1 MKKLL
6 LLFGFLCLG
15 MVSVNAQGWQQPE
28 HVLSGYVKD
37 TSGNPVSGVC
47 VKFWSLP
54 KDDFSRDELLV
65 TYTNDDGYYS
75 EVYEPEWYQELS
87 SLGVNTM
94 CSIVTCEKSGYVT
107 QEEDL
112 LFDFSSIFTGPI
124 SQDFTLEKEGT
135 NQGLRK
141 IRGVVKNYDGETCSG
156 VKVSAILS
164 HWFNRGDAPS
174 AVTNKNGEYVIN
186 VPEDYEGGIVY
197 AMKTEH
203 EYVDLDGY
211 NDVEG
216 GFLEIATPLD
226 NNVFNISLEGQ
237 GFYQEAAV
245 YEVIVID
252 AKTKEPIAN
261 ANLTLTRFDFGSSEN
276 GVPDPSYT
284 QEFVTDNQGFYYTTE
299 SGWPRNYLMSIKC
312 EADGYEGKLLTV
324 EETIKKSIAGYQVNY
339 FIFELEKEAQSC
351 IVSGVV
357 KDACTDKPVANA
369 YIEIW
374 GTTENIVSEDG
385 SMISGSFIIKDTYT
399 DENGYYSTEVG
410 YFNNYEIYCIAKG
423 YIIDDSNFEFDE
435 NGVVKNF
442 WLKKEGACS
451 DDAGLVDGIN
461 AVDADGKALK
471 HYSVSG
477 VEIVPTAKGLHIV
490 NGKKVL
496 VK

>member
-1 MKKLL
+1 
-6 LLFGFLCLG
+6 
-15 MVSVNAQGWQQPE
+15 MVNVNAKEYG
-28 HVLSGYVKD
+28 LRGYVND
-37 TSGNPVSGVC
+37 ASGQPVSNA
-47 VKFWSLP
+47 KITLWTMA
-54 KDDFSRDELLV
+54 DE
-65 TYTNDDGYYS
+65 DGNRSEISDYS
-75 EVYEPEWYQELS
+75 DSEGFYSIDIEPDGTWYS
-87 SLGVNTM
+87 Y
-94 CSIVTCEKSGYVT
+94 VTCEKDGFVGVD
-107 QEEDL
+107 EDIAAT
-112 LFDFSSIFTGPI
+112 FKEGIITKNFV
-124 SQDFTLEKEGT
+124 LEKEDDS
-135 NQGLRK
+135 QGLRK

-197 AMKTEH
+197 AMKTER
-203 EYVDLDGY
+203 EYVDPDGY

-216 GFLEIATPLD
+216 GFLEYVNTPLD
-226 NNVFNISLEGQ
+226 DDDVVIPLSLYGQ
-237 GFYQEAAV
+237 PQEAAV
-245 YEVIVID
+245 YEVHVID
-252 AKTKEPIAN
+252 AKTKEPIAYS
-261 ANLTLTRFDFGSSEN
+261 NLTLTHFDFISSEN
-276 GVPDPSYT
+276 GVTDPSYT
-284 QEFVTDNQGFYYTTE
+284 KRNLTDNQGFAFTSE
-299 SGWPRNYLMSIKC
+299 GGWPRDYLMSIKC